1 VVSLVLFRYHGDFCG
16 VLVWQNLAESL
27 IRFRS
32 CFRRGV
38 YANMRL
44 VQHTVIGAFVSTLF
58 RELDIKLQARR
69 QEVTNDIGQVDIIS
83 LYIHGAN

>member
-1 VVSLVLFRYHGDFCG
+1 
-16 VLVWQNLAESL
+16 
-27 IRFRS
+27 
-32 CFRRGV
+32 
-38 YANMRL
+38 MRL